1 MNKVFFCDIDDTL
14 VGKNKIISK
23 KNLLS
28 INKWVEDKNI
38 FVLTSGRGIVG
49 IKNFIKDY
57 NFSKY
62 YICCNGAIIYDKVNS
77 KVLHNDYIPKDIVE
91 VLYNYGIKNNITVY
105 LHSMNTTETYL
116 IDENIYEVT
125 YIVEEPFNI
134 DQLEKIREFV
144 ATFKEVQIT
153 HDYHNK
159 YKKYYLFDINLK
171 GNSKGLAI
179 KRLLEYLNIDK
190 SNSYGVG
197 NGNNDVSMTYYV
209 SKMFAVD
216 NACEELKE
224 VSTKIVSSSNN
235 DGVSEAIN
243 IVMGEE
249 NDRNR

>member
-1 MNKVFFCDIDDTL
+1 
-14 VGKNKIISK
+14 
-23 KNLLS
+23 
-28 INKWVEDKNI
+28 
-38 FVLTSGRGIVG
+38 
-49 IKNFIKDY
+49 
-57 NFSKY
+57 
-62 YICCNGAIIYDKVNS
+62 
-77 KVLHNDYIPKDIVE
+77 
-91 VLYNYGIKNNITVY
+91 
-105 LHSMNTTETYL
+105 MNTTETYL
-116 IDENIYEVT
+116 IDEDIYEVT

-144 ATFKEVQIT
+144 STFKEVQIT

-224 VSTKIVSSSNN
+224 VATKIVSSSNN
-235 DGVSEAIN
+235 GGVSEAIN